1 MHRLSLVQDVLDAQL
16 VDRHEEKIGR
26 VDGVL
31 LELRDDELPRVATIL
46 VGGAIRAER
55 IGRWMSW
62 LRRTRRAVRRRGD
75 ENTSRIPFGAVRRV
89 GDTVQ
94 LDVEGETLPS
104 GHLERWLAE
113 HVVCHIPGGTGERK

>member
-31 LELRDDELPRVATIL
+31 LELRDGEPPRVATIL
-46 VGGAIRAER
+46 IGGAIRGER

-62 LRRTRRAVRRRGD
+62 LRRTIRAITRRGD
-75 ENTSRIPFGAVRRV
+75 ERVSRVPFDAVRRV

-94 LDVEGETLPS
+94 LDVESATLPS

-113 HVVCHIPGGTGERK
+113 HVVCHIPGGAGERK

>member
-1 MHRLSLVQDVLDAQL
+1 MHRLSLVHDVLDAQL
-16 VDRHEEKIGR
+16 VDRHEKKIGR

-31 LELRDDELPRVATIL
+31 LELRDGEPPRVATIL
-46 VGGAIRAER
+46 IGGAVRAER

-62 LRRTRRAVRRRGD
+62 LRRTMRSVMRRGD
-75 ENTSRIPFGAVRRV
+75 ERLSRIPFDTVRRV

-94 LDVEGETLPS
+94 LDVDGGTLPS

-113 HVVCHIPGGTGERK
+113 HVVCRIPGGSGDRK